1 MNPQEQRAPVRYHDL
16 PLVEIV
22 PLGSEPSLRVVISR
36 EDAPEPS
43 EAARREWD
51 RLAVINPRLFP
62 GQILAF
68 LGLDELRREILA
80 RRDSYVRLAVQPTV
94 TTGAR
99 LLSVT
104 AILLALDKDGREH
117 IFLGKR
123 ADSVRAYP
131 GLWEIG
137 PSGGV
142 GVPPRAVTELDA
154 DLIAASALDEIAE
167 EIGLTAAGV
176 EGAADGAAVL
186 APQPACALL
195 RDHGAMS
202 DDIVVPIRVGV
213 PLERVVLERNWEY
226 SQTRWVPRD
235 AMAAFGS
242 GPGETLIPPSAALL
256 RWLAR
261 G

>member
-51 RLAVINPRLFP
+51 RLAAINPRLFP

-68 LGLDELRREILA
+68 LGLDEMRGEILA

-142 GVPPRAVTELDA
+142 GVPPRAVTELDSN
-154 DLIAASALDEIAE
+154 LIAASALDEIAE
-167 EIGLTAAGV
+167 EIGLTAAG
-176 EGAADGAAVL
+176 GDGAAVL
-186 APQPACALL
+186 SPQPACALL

-235 AMAAFGS
+235 ALAAFGS

-256 RWLAR
+256 RWLSR
-261 G
+261 R